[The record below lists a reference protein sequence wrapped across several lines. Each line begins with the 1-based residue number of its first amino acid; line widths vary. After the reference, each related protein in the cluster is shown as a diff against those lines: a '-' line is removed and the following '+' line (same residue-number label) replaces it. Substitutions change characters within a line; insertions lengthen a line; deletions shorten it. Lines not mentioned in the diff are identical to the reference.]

1 MRKNYSSSSL
11 RETGFYSLIE
21 IMNETVSSSESSGSG
36 SGSCPDGSEETD
48 EEVSSS

>member
-21 IMNETVSSSESSGSG
+21 MMNETVSSSESSGSG
-36 SGSCPDGSEETD
+36 SCPDGSEGTD